1 MSEQQPQPRRR
12 RTGQSL
18 GWDADDIAQA
28 ATVGPGDAD
37 AVAAWFDRFAPR
49 EARGLLEAAE
59 EEPGGNNV

>member
-12 RTGQSL
+12 RIGQSL

-37 AVAAWFDRFAPR
+37 AVAAWWDKHCPKI
-49 EARGLLEAAE
+49 ARGLISAE
-59 EEPGGNNV
+59 EVDDE